1 MFTRKTGM
9 RIGLLLL
16 GVALTVGFFE
26 ILEKRF
32 AEGGLYPYYASF
44 RSDPMGTS
52 AFYEALEGIEDFEV
66 SRNISDLNTLK
77 GLDADT
83 TILLVGYPREGF
95 DSLRAPE
102 SSAVMKAV
110 EEGARLVIT
119 MNPELVP
126 EMFKPTLTAEEDDWI
141 DRRRRIREERLS
153 KAREAGEAAGE
164 EAEKEAGSGVKGKV
178 KDDAGKDEEE
188 DEEEEEEKEMEKVL
202 GPLFMTRVGFDFAPL
217 EGFARPEE
225 GWETSPGDTINGVA
239 PGALPNWRSQYRFSL
254 EDPSWKSVGLV
265 EEKPVVIERPFGKG
279 SIVLTSD
286 SYFISNES
294 LNAGTGPEFLLWL
307 IGGKSRV
314 IFDETIHGSQE
325 TGGAMKLLRRYRAH
339 GVFFGLF
346 VFLILWA
353 WRSASS
359 LVPGSEEQDRGIV
372 SPGGM
377 VVGEETGSGFIRLLR
392 RSVPSVSLLSQ
403 CVDVWKR
410 TLTVMPSEETEKRV
424 DQILERHRSD
434 SRRFG
439 LIEGYTAI
447 TDLLRKR

>member
-1 MFTRKTGM
+1 M
-9 RIGLLLL
+9 RIGLILL

-32 AEGGLYPYYASF
+32 AEGGLYPHYASF

-52 AFYEALEGIEDFEV
+52 AFYEALERIEDFEV

-77 GLDADT
+77 GLDGDT
-83 TILLVGYPREGF
+83 AILLVGYPREGF

-110 EEGARLVIT
+110 EEGGRLVIT

-126 EMFKPTLTAEEDDWI
+126 EMFKPTLAAEEDDWI

-153 KAREAGEAAGE
+153 KAREAGEKAGE
-164 EAEKEAGSGVKGKV
+164 KAEKEAESGAKEKV
-178 KDDAGKDEEE
+178 KDEAVAEKEE
-188 DEEEEEEKEMEKVL
+188 DEEEEEEREMERVL
-202 GPLFMTRVGFDFAPL
+202 GPLFMTRVGFDFTPL
-217 EGFARPEE
+217 EGFARPEQ
-225 GWETSPGDTINGVA
+225 GWVTNPGDTVNGVA

-254 EDPSWKSVGLV
+254 EDPAWKAVGLV
-265 EEKPVVIERPFGKG
+265 DEKPVVIERALGKG
-279 SIVLTSD
+279 TIVLTSD

-314 IFDETIHGSQE
+314 IFDETIHGSEE
-325 TGGAMKLLRRYRAH
+325 TGGAMKLIRRYRAH

-359 LVPGSEEQDRGIV
+359 LVPGSDDLDRGIV
-372 SPGGM
+372 SSGGA

-410 TLTVMPSEETEKRV
+410 TLSVTPSEETEKRV

-434 SRRFG
+434 PRRFG